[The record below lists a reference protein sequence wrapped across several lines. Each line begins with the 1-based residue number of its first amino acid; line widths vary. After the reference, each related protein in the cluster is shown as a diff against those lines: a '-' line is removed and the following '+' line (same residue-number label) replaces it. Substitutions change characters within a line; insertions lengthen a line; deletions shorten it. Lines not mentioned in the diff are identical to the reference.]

1 MISPNRVSTQGHQ
14 AQPKNLMKRSSYY
27 QYETEHHN
35 FGMNNE
41 VIAEDQM
48 EDSPKN
54 NHKRIKKFPSMDQQ
68 DFNQYNK
75 RGDNSA
81 HKRLIP
87 V

>member
-1 MISPNRVSTQGHQ
+1 
-14 AQPKNLMKRSSYY
+14 
-27 QYETEHHN
+27 
-35 FGMNNE
+35 
-41 VIAEDQM
+41 
-48 EDSPKN
+48 
-54 NHKRIKKFPSMDQQ
+54 MDQQ

>member
-1 MISPNRVSTQGHQ
+1 
-14 AQPKNLMKRSSYY
+14 
-27 QYETEHHN
+27 
-35 FGMNNE
+35 
-41 VIAEDQM
+41 M

-81 HKRLIP
+81 HKRMIP